1 MRVIR
6 EGEEFLLYKEKL
18 LVGRCGCVRQGEGWR
33 LGPLWV
39 DPAWRRRGYG
49 SYFLKELLRGRG
61 GFDRGAAS
69 CFWAPAAQDAAAC
82 ALLQKFG
89 FVPAAGGRW
98 VRRRVPDL
106 SAVTLCHELLAAR
119 LRPGG
124 LYVDATCGN
133 GHDTLFL
140 CGLAGENGR
149 VLGLD
154 IQPAAVEATNRR
166 LAAAGFGGV
175 GRAVLCGHENLLTL
189 VEPGTADCV
198 LFNFGWLPG
207 ADHAVHSGT
216 ATTLP
221 ALRAACTALRPG
233 GVLAAVLYSGSV
245 IGSGEKQAAL
255 DFFRSLPLTQYTA
268 LVCEFANWADTAPLP
283 CLAIKRG

>member
-1 MRVIR
+1 MELRAQGPEV
-6 EGEEFLLYKEKL
+6 FLWKENTCI
-18 LVGRCGCVRQGEGWR
+18 GRARWAGDTLEVFSI
-33 LGPLWV
+33 

-69 CFWAPAAQDAAAC
+69 CFWAPAPPAQDAAAC

-175 GRAVLCGHENLLTL
+175 GRAVLCGHENLLML

>member
-1 MRVIR
+1 MELRAQGPEV
-6 EGEEFLLYKEKL
+6 FLWKENTCI
-18 LVGRCGCVRQGEGWR
+18 GRARWAGDM
-33 LGPLWV
+33 LGV
-39 DPAWRRRGYG
+39 FSIDPAWRRRGYG

-133 GHDTLFL
+133 GHDPGFL
-140 CGLAGENGR
+140 GGLAG
-149 VLGLD
+149 
-154 IQPAAVEATNRR
+154 
-166 LAAAGFGGV
+166 
-175 GRAVLCGHENLLTL
+175 
-189 VEPGTADCV
+189 
-198 LFNFGWLPG
+198 
-207 ADHAVHSGT
+207 
-216 ATTLP
+216 
-221 ALRAACTALRPG
+221 
-233 GVLAAVLYSGSV
+233 
-245 IGSGEKQAAL
+245 
-255 DFFRSLPLTQYTA
+255 
-268 LVCEFANWADTAPLP
+268 
-283 CLAIKRG
+283 

>member
-1 MRVIR
+1 M
-6 EGEEFLLYKEKL
+6 
-18 LVGRCGCVRQGEGWR
+18 
-33 LGPLWV
+33 
-39 DPAWRRRGYG
+39 
-49 SYFLKELLRGRG
+49 
-61 GFDRGAAS
+61 
-69 CFWAPAAQDAAAC
+69 
-82 ALLQKFG
+82 
-89 FVPAAGGRW
+89 
-98 VRRRVPDL
+98 RRRVPDL

-166 LAAAGFGGV
+166 LAAAEFGGV

-245 IGSGEKQAAL
+245 IGSGENRPRWTLEVCRLHSTPPLCANSPTGPTPPRCPAWPSSGDKPGGGASNFPPRLPAQQRPQGGFA
-255 DFFRSLPLTQYTA
+255 FRRQGGA
-268 LVCEFANWADTAPLP
+268 GENARHIGGGVVQKMP
-283 CLAIKRG
+283 CAVRNGPVSPR